1 MPGHL
6 NERTLRDFQ
15 VYMYRFFGEDI
26 QGLQKFV
33 SEMTQ
38 RIEELEKKVEALET
52 KRRPGRPKR
61 AENEEIRATS
71 SG

>member
-15 VYMYRFFGEDI
+15 VNMYRFFGEDI
-26 QGLQKFV
+26 NGLQKFV
-33 SEMTQ
+33 SEMVE
-38 RIEELEKKVEALET
+38 RIIVLEDKVNSLEA